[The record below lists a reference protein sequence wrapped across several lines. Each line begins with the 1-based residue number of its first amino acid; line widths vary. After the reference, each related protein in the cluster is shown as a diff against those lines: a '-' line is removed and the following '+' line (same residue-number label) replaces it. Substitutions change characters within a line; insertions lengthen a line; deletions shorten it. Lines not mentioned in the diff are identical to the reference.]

1 MTLNENLFFK
11 CRFPSFYFL
20 KFVTRKLKN
29 IYFQSLKVLL
39 LVLSHAGLCSCRL
52 NTRVHFHCHH
62 LNRQDMLTFKM
73 VDGQQCSYWQKKKKD
88 TLSRSQLSLSAT
100 NLHWKPFLS
109 SPPCCS
115 CSCCRLLTLN
125 GCVLPS
131 QESRPAARSTAG
143 RRLSP
148 GLPSVRQHAHTSAA
162 KRRLSYDYNRNVV
175 EWKEWSSGQRPVPQR
190 PTDISG
196 HVCAWRLRRD
206 EKRGGVN
213 SHSTSPLVFRWTQH
227 HVLLFIQ
234 FPSRVANCSR
244 FHVAA
249 LNPEVILLPGCS
261 HRIRLIV

>member
-1 MTLNENLFFK
+1 MFT
-11 CRFPSFYFL
+11 S
-20 KFVTRKLKN
+20 FVTTLIAKTCWPSRWSMANNAL
-29 IYFQSLKVLL
+29 ID
-39 LVLSHAGLCSCRL
+39 R
-52 NTRVHFHCHH
+52 R
-62 LNRQDMLTFKM
+62 
-73 VDGQQCSYWQKKKKD
+73 KKK
-88 TLSRSQLSLSAT
+88 TLSLSLSSVCQPLANT
-100 NLHWKPFLS
+100 ENPFLS
-109 SPPCCS
+109 CPPCCS

-196 HVCAWRLRRD
+196 HLCAWRRRRD

-213 SHSTSPLVFRWTQH
+213 SHSTSPLVFRWTQL

-234 FPSRVANCSR
+234 FPSRCRCAEPWSDSPAGLLSQDPSHCLSHLPVAFTAELTRQTYKHRNENMN
-244 FHVAA
+244 HAA
-249 LNPEVILLPGCS
+249 S
-261 HRIRLIV
+261 HSFSEGLQVQPVCLQANISEWI